1 MTGGPG
7 RSYLSARG
15 LDQLRE
21 RLSER
26 DLEIVR
32 RVVEWRLL
40 SARQI
45 QALCFPTNEEH
56 ANEQA
61 AVRARQRVLARLC
74 RERLLVAL
82 DRRVGGVRAGSAGL
96 VLAPGPIAHRVL
108 GDSSRRRAYEPSIRF
123 FAHTL
128 AVSQLVVDVM
138 LAARSGALELLE
150 AQAEPA
156 CWRSVSDLH
165 GRRWLKPDAFLSL
178 AVQGYDVRWWIEI
191 DKATESLTTVLDKCR
206 LYAAYRQTGREQA
219 SGDGAFPRVCWVVP
233 DEVRAA
239 RLRQAI
245 AGDRRLPDELFVVGT
260 AERAVTALCSIN

>member
-1 MTGGPG
+1 MTDGSA

-15 LDQLRE
+15 LDQLRD
-21 RLSER
+21 RLNER

-45 QALCFPTNEEH
+45 QALYFPGKEH
-56 ANEQA
+56 ANELVA
-61 AVRARQRVLARLC
+61 IRARQRVLARLC

-96 VLAPGPIAHRVL
+96 VLAPGPIAHRVI
-108 GDSSRRRAYEPSIRF
+108 GDSSRRRAYEPSVRF

-128 AVSQLVVDVM
+128 AISQLVVDVT
-138 LAARSGALELLE
+138 LAARAGALELLE
-150 AQAEPA
+150 AQAEPT
-156 CWRSVSDLH
+156 CWRVVADLH

-178 AVQGYDVRWWIEI
+178 AVQSYEVRWWIEV
-191 DKATESLTTVLDKCR
+191 DQATESLATVLDKCR

-219 SGDGAFPRVCWVVP
+219 SSGGVFPRVCWVVP

-245 AGDRRLPDELFVVGT
+245 GGDRRLPAGLFVVTTSDQAMG
-260 AERAVTALCSIN
+260 VLGSHK